1 MPCEIKFPMS
11 NIWGGGKMIIKESRN
26 RNTNNVYNKIYQA
39 WYNMKQSK
47 ISNCLRGRYK
57 QYKGWIFKFN

>member
-1 MPCEIKFPMS
+1 
-11 NIWGGGKMIIKESRN
+11 MIIKESRN